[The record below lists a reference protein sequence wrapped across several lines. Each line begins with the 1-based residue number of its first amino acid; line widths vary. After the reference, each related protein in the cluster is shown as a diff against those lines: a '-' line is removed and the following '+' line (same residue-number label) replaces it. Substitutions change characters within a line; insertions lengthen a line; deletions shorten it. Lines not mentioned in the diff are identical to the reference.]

1 MSLQMFV
8 QTPDPWALDMD
19 PASGFCLD
27 LRIFNEDHH
36 SSERRLKG

>member
-8 QTPDPWALDMD
+8 QTPDPWVLDMD

-27 LRIFNEDHH
+27 FRIFEENQR
-36 SSERRLKG
+36 SNKRRLKG